1 MVRKLADYP
10 KKKKMISISKTKV
23 IGVICILCMV
33 LVVMIAISESESMS
47 LNEHSSDDEIE
58 DEIVERFERAAGKDH
73 EHHKK
78 HHHKHDKNKKNHH
91 KPKNGTV
98 SDNSN
103 KTESM
108 YANKKTD
115 VNEKAKVTGMKSQK
129 PGKHAHVKAVE
140 VADEGSKT
148 GVIVAVVLVLITVL
162 GVGAAVFIVKKKRA
176 QGKS

>member
-1 MVRKLADYP
+1 
-10 KKKKMISISKTKV
+10 MISISKTKV

-73 EHHKK
+73 KHHKK